1 MNVLIM
7 MPAFWQAFT
16 SAKVSATM
24 YGSRPKAFL

>member
-7 MPAFWQAFT
+7 MPARWHAET
-16 SAKVSATM
+16 SENVSATI